1 MPSRG
6 VCGDRPSCSLGSEVQ
21 AFLVGSPALSLG
33 LELLSVQ
40 VPCTPSTPAVSTP
53 PGAPRLQCWAVG
65 LLEGAGN
72 FSPGGSTPCC
82 TDGGCVVTESQDTER
97 QEGSQDSGFD
107 WWHLK
112 FLIPALEKI
121 CQKQMKGCLAQ
132 EGVAP
137 IPSLGGLAVAF
148 PG

>member
-21 AFLVGSPALSLG
+21 SFLVGGSALSLAWSCY
-33 LELLSVQ
+33 LSRF
-40 VPCTPSTPAVSTP
+40 PAYPPAAVSTP
-53 PGAPRLQCWAVG
+53 PGAPRLQCWAAG
-65 LLEGAGN
+65 LLEGAGS
-72 FSPGGSTPCC
+72 FSPGGSMPFC
-82 TDGGCVVTESQDTER
+82 TDGGCVVTESQVTEP
-97 QEGSQDSGFD
+97 QEGRQDSGFD

-121 CQKQMKGCLAQ
+121 CQKQMKGHLAQ
-132 EGVAP
+132 KGVAP
-137 IPSLGGLAVAF
+137 IPSLGGLALAL